1 MSYIYWDLCQTHIL
15 KLVVSLFLEPAPA
28 PEQPAV
34 DPATSLEEED
44 LNDDAE
50 VCDPSDNG
58 EGSVVEDKVIEPP
71 THSTQNEI
79 PPVADSTDVDSAPA
93 AEEDA
98 PKQSDASIVS
108 SCS

>member
-34 DPATSLEEED
+34 DPATSLEVD
-44 LNDDAE
+44 LNDGAV

-79 PPVADSTDVDSAPA
+79 PPVADSRDVDSAPA

-98 PKQSDASIVS
+98 PKQSYASIVS